1 MRNER
6 LDAVRR
12 DARSEE
18 WFHGFD
24 SSTQVLISGS
34 QVKPTPSRKLLSCSP
49 VPNLWVCAS
58 RSTWRLYQPIINH
71 SRQDQCADR
80 NLFVSPIPRARPSFY
95 PEKN

>member
-24 SSTQVLISGS
+24 SSTQVLMVLKSNPHHHENFFPAHLYRTYGFA
-34 QVKPTPSRKLLSCSP
+34 LLDQRGVSI
-49 VPNLWVCAS
+49 NLS
-58 RSTWRLYQPIINH
+58 
-71 SRQDQCADR
+71 
-80 NLFVSPIPRARPSFY
+80 
-95 PEKN
+95 